1 MHHIFYKQKGK
12 SVNKYLLS
20 LMVLL
25 PLSTY
30 TFAQDSEDEAENAEV
45 EEVVTTGIRSSL
57 IDAIAIKRDNVG
69 VMEAITA
76 EDFGKFPDGNLA
88 ESLARV
94 SGVGIDR
101 SNLEGE
107 GVAVRG
113 FGPELNLVTLNGR
126 QMPTVPAQYQ
136 GGRSFN
142 FGDIAS
148 PGIAAVELYKSTN
161 NTLPS
166 GGIGSTI
173 NMVTTKPLA
182 IDGTKSAI
190 SVGYVHDTS
199 SIKSETPEISV
210 LYATNRDYWGF
221 SFSGSYQDR
230 NNREEG
236 TRESNWFN
244 PSRLA
249 REEYYNRLDIHDG
262 QTLTDNNTRAD
273 GITFYQEPTAY
284 QIKDNDRLRKN
295 AQLTFQFA
303 FNDNVTS
310 TFDYTYSG
318 VEFSSVGQ
326 MFGTWLGAWDTAE
339 GTINSNGVF
348 TDVVVKNR
356 AYDHQLIWG
365 DTTSANR
372 SIGMN
377 HEFVVN
383 DSLTITFDAHSSSAQ
398 KNGTELPNEMAIATN
413 KKSTVTHLNGGSSG
427 INSFSFDDV
436 YESSDYYLGGLLARD
451 AYKKNE
457 MNEYQLIGEWVNL
470 DGGLVASVDF
480 GVSKTVSKFK
490 DRRYEENNQ
499 LIGASADDF
508 ADSLF
513 VKTDLGDFMDA
524 FNTVL
529 GTSYYFAVDKNA
541 AVAAFEAAGG
551 SLDVGPIDLNERV
564 QEDLESAF
572 IQFNM
577 ETEFNGRPLNIIAG
591 VRYETSDTV
600 STSLEA
606 APTNIRVDYINGL
619 DYVRGDVL
627 DAPRMGDTEDFLPS
641 LAMSYSLNENEVLRF
656 SASKTLARPSLQEKS
671 SGFQYGN
678 FDFYNPTA
686 VGGNP
691 ELESLKSTNIDLAYE
706 NYYAEGSYYAVNI
719 FRKEITDFIST
730 ETRSE
735 NLFGLTNAAYG
746 EIIMAARACTD
757 EWVQAGR
764 LDTVSYGAEGSWVY
778 CVSQQSLWG
787 QPDLSDDYRQAMW
800 VALAMQ
806 HHGSTTL
813 PSMWNNGWAFGQP
826 WSNNTCN
833 DGGWWRC
840 NPGYIDSTS
849 SDPLALFRISQPKN
863 LEEGDVSG
871 LELTLQHL
879 FEGTPYGMQ
888 FNYTKITGGDVDIDR
903 DDVGPQFILPGFGD
917 AGNLSVFYEDDKHTF
932 RVAANYRGE
941 TVAGFGNYDQ
951 PLYVEERLQIDA
963 TYQYR
968 VNENT
973 TVFLDMMN
981 INDETTRLHA
991 RYSEM
996 LFLSQDH
1003 GPIYKLGFRSNF

>member
-1 MHHIFYKQKGK
+1 MY
-12 SVNKYLLS
+12 KYLLS
-20 LMVLL
+20 LMVIL
-25 PLSTY
+25 PLSNTLL
-30 TFAQDSEDEAENAEV
+30 AQDADENDDADEAQI
-45 EEVVTTGIRSSL
+45 EEVVTTGIKRSL
-57 IDAIAIKRDNVG
+57 IDAISIKRDNVG

-356 AYDHQLIWG
+356 GYDHQLIWG

-457 MNEYQLIGEWVNL
+457 MNQYQLIGEWVNL

-490 DRRYEENNQ
+490 DRRYEKNNQ

-572 IQFNM
+572 IQFN
-577 ETEFNGRPLNIIAG
+577 L
-591 VRYETSDTV
+591 
-600 STSLEA
+600 
-606 APTNIRVDYINGL
+606 
-619 DYVRGDVL
+619 
-627 DAPRMGDTEDFLPS
+627 
-641 LAMSYSLNENEVLRF
+641 
-656 SASKTLARPSLQEKS
+656 
-671 SGFQYGN
+671 
-678 FDFYNPTA
+678 
-686 VGGNP
+686 
-691 ELESLKSTNIDLAYE
+691 
-706 NYYAEGSYYAVNI
+706 
-719 FRKEITDFIST
+719 
-730 ETRSE
+730 
-735 NLFGLTNAAYG
+735 
-746 EIIMAARACTD
+746 
-757 EWVQAGR
+757 
-764 LDTVSYGAEGSWVY
+764 
-778 CVSQQSLWG
+778 
-787 QPDLSDDYRQAMW
+787 
-800 VALAMQ
+800 
-806 HHGSTTL
+806 
-813 PSMWNNGWAFGQP
+813 
-826 WSNNTCN
+826 
-833 DGGWWRC
+833 
-840 NPGYIDSTS
+840 
-849 SDPLALFRISQPKN
+849 
-863 LEEGDVSG
+863 
-871 LELTLQHL
+871 
-879 FEGTPYGMQ
+879 
-888 FNYTKITGGDVDIDR
+888 
-903 DDVGPQFILPGFGD
+903 
-917 AGNLSVFYEDDKHTF
+917 
-932 RVAANYRGE
+932 
-941 TVAGFGNYDQ
+941 
-951 PLYVEERLQIDA
+951 
-963 TYQYR
+963 
-968 VNENT
+968 
-973 TVFLDMMN
+973 
-981 INDETTRLHA
+981 
-991 RYSEM
+991 
-996 LFLSQDH
+996 
-1003 GPIYKLGFRSNF
+1003 

>member
-1 MHHIFYKQKGK
+1 MY
-12 SVNKYLLS
+12 KYLLT

-25 PLSTY
+25 PLSTF
-30 TFAQDSEDEAENAEV
+30 TVAQEAEEAKNSEV

-57 IDAIAIKRDNVG
+57 IDAISIKRENVG

-88 ESLARV
+88 ESLARI

-126 QMPTVPAQYQ
+126 QMPTVPAQYG

-148 PGIAAVELYKSTN
+148 PGISAVELYKSTN
-161 NTLPS
+161 NSLPS

-173 NMVTTKPLA
+173 NMVTTKPLQV
-182 IDGTKSAI
+182 DGTKSSF

-199 SIKSETPEISV
+199 STKSETPEISV

-236 TRESNWFN
+236 TRESNWFI

-249 REEYYNRLDIHDG
+249 SEELYSRLDIYDQTIG
-262 QTLTDNNTRAD
+262 QTLVDNNTRAD
-273 GITFYQEPTAY
+273 GITFYQEPTSY

-295 AQLTFQFA
+295 AQLTFQWVFS
-303 FNDNVTS
+303 DKLVS

-326 MFGTWLGAWDTAE
+326 MFGTWLGAWDTLE

-348 TDVVVKNR
+348 TDVVVGNR
-356 AYDHQLIWG
+356 SYDHQLIWG

-383 DSLTITFDAHSSSAQ
+383 DALTITFDAHTSSAS
-398 KNGTELPNEMAIATN
+398 KNGTELPNEMAIGTN

-427 INSFSFDDV
+427 INSFSFADT

-457 MNEYQLIGEWVNL
+457 MNQYQLIGEWVNL
-470 DGGLVASVDF
+470 DDGIIKSIDF
-480 GVSKTVSKFK
+480 GVSKIVSKFK

-513 VKTDLGDFMDA
+513 VKTDLGDFMDG
-524 FNTVL
+524 FNTEL
-529 GTSYYFAVDKNA
+529 GTSYYFAVDKDA
-541 AVAAFEAAGG
+541 AVAAFVAAGG
-551 SLDVGPIDLNERV
+551 SLNVGPIDLNERI
-564 QEDLESAF
+564 QENLDSAF

-577 ETEFNGRPLNIIAG
+577 ETEYNGRPLNIVAG
-591 VRYETSDTV
+591 LRYETSDTV
-600 STSLEA
+600 STSLES
-606 APTNIRVDYINGL
+606 APTIIRVDYINGL
-619 DYVRGDVL
+619 DYIRGDVL
-627 DAPRMGDTEDFLPS
+627 DVPKMGTTEDFLPS
-641 LAMSYSLNENEVLRF
+641 LAISYSLSENEVLRF
-656 SASKTLARPSLQEKS
+656 SASKTLARPSLQDKR
-671 SGFQYGN
+671 SGFVYGN
-678 FDFYNPTA
+678 VDFWNPTA
-686 VGGNP
+686 DGGNP
-691 ELESLKSTNIDLAYE
+691 DLESLKSTNFDLAYE

-719 FRKEITDFIST
+719 FRKEITDFISND
-730 ETRSE
+730 TRYD

-746 EIIMAARACTD
+746 EIIMAARACTE

-764 LDTVSYGAEGSWVY
+764 PDTVSYDVPGAWTY

-800 VALAMQ
+800 VALGMAA
-806 HHGSTTL
+806 HGGTL
-813 PSMWNNGWAFGQP
+813 PELWNNGWAFGWGSSP
-826 WSNNTCN
+826 NCN

-849 SDPLALFRISQPKN
+849 NDPLALFRITQPKN

-871 LELTLQHL
+871 IELTLQHL
-879 FEGTPYGMQ
+879 FEGTPYGVQ

-917 AGNLSVFYEDDKHTF
+917 AGNLSVFYEDNKHTF

-941 TVAGFGNYDQ
+941 TVAGFGNYEQ

-968 VNENT
+968 VSENT
-973 TVFLDMMN
+973 TIFLDMMN

-1003 GPIYKLGFRSNF
+1003 GPIYKFGFRSNF

>member
-1 MHHIFYKQKGK
+1 VY
-12 SVNKYLLS
+12 KYLLS

-25 PLSTY
+25 PFST
-30 TFAQDSEDEAENAEV
+30 TLLAQDADENDDADEAQI
-45 EEVVTTGIRSSL
+45 EEVVTTGIKRSL
-57 IDAIAIKRDNVG
+57 IDAISIKRDNVG

-126 QMPTVPAQYQ
+126 QMPTVPGQWG

-148 PGIAAVELYKSTN
+148 PGIAAVELFKSTN
-161 NTLPS
+161 NSLPS

-182 IDGTKSAI
+182 IDGTKTAL
-190 SVGYVHDTS
+190 SVGYVHDTTS
-199 SIKSETPEISV
+199 TKSETPEISV
-210 LYATNRDYWGF
+210 LYATNKDYWGF

-236 TRESNWFN
+236 TRESNWLI
-244 PSRLA
+244 PSRMA
-249 REEYYNRLDIHDG
+249 AIEGYDRVTSANA
-262 QTLTDNNTRAD
+262 TTNNNTRTD
-273 GITFYQEPTAY
+273 GVTFYQEPTAY

-303 FNDNVTS
+303 FNDKVTS
-310 TFDYTYSG
+310 TLDYTYSG

-326 MFGTWLGAWDTAE
+326 MFGSWLGGWDTAA

-348 TDVVVKNR
+348 TDVVVGNR

-372 SIGMN
+372 SLGMN
-377 HEFVVN
+377 HEFAVS
-383 DSLTITFDAHSSSAQ
+383 DALTITFDAHSSTAL
-398 KNGTELPNEMAIATN
+398 KNGTELPNELGM
-413 KKSTVTHLNGGSSG
+413 STTKRANVTHTNGGSSG
-427 INSFSFDDV
+427 INSFSYDEVF
-436 YESSDYYLGGLLARD
+436 EASDYYISNIYARD
-451 AYKKNE
+451 AYKKND
-457 MNEYQLIGEWVNL
+457 MNQYQLIGEWVNL

-480 GVSKTVSKFK
+480 GVSKTISKFK
-490 DRRYEENNQ
+490 DRRYENPNS
-499 LIGASADDF
+499 LLSPNADDF

-524 FNTVL
+524 FDRGV
-529 GTSYYFAVDKNA
+529 GVSYYFSVDKDA
-541 AVAAFEAAGG
+541 AVAAFIDAGG
-551 SLDVGPIDLNERV
+551 SLDPGPIDLNERIT
-564 QEDLESAF
+564 EDLQSAF

-577 ETEFNGRPLNIIAG
+577 ETELNGRPLNVIAG
-591 VRYETSDTV
+591 VRYEESETV

-606 APTNIRVDYINGL
+606 KPDLIRVTMVDPGGLVYISSQG
-619 DYVRGDVL
+619 VV
-627 DAPRMGDTEDFLPS
+627 DAPRMGSTEDVLPS
-641 LAMSYSLNENEVLRF
+641 LAASYSLSENEVIRF
-656 SASKTLARPSLQEKS
+656 SASKTIARPSLQDKR
-671 SGFQYGN
+671 SGLQYGSA
-678 FDFYNPTA
+678 DFWNPTA
-686 VGGNP
+686 SGGNP
-691 ELESLKSTNIDLAYE
+691 NLESLKSNNYDLAYE
-706 NYYAEGSYYAVNI
+706 NYYAEGSYFAANI
-719 FRKEITDFIST
+719 FLKEISDFISSAT
-730 ETRSE
+730 TSGVSVD
-735 NLFGLTNAAYG
+735 GLTNAAYG
-746 EIIMAARACTD
+746 DLIMSARTCMQ
-757 EWVQAGR
+757 EWVDAGR
-764 LDTVSYGAEGSWVY
+764 PETGFPGEWGSNH
-778 CVSQQSLWG
+778 CISQQALWA
-787 QPDLSDDYRQAMW
+787 QPWMNDNHHAMW
-800 VALAMQ
+800 VALAMAR
-806 HHGSTTL
+806 GVDVS
-813 PSMWNNGWAFGQP
+813 NGFPWGQ
-826 WSNNTCN
+826 C
-833 DGGWWRC
+833 DYDGWWRC
-840 NPGYIDSTS
+840 EPGYIDSTS
-849 SDPLALFRISQPKN
+849 ADPLALFTMTRPEN
-863 LEEGDVSG
+863 LESGDVSG

-903 DDVGPQFILPGFGD
+903 DDVGSQFILPGFGD

-941 TVAGFGNYDQ
+941 TVAGFGNYEQ

-1003 GPIYKLGFRSNF
+1003 GPIFKLGFRSNF

>member
-1 MHHIFYKQKGK
+1 MY
-12 SVNKYLLS
+12 KYLLS

-25 PLSTY
+25 PFST
-30 TFAQDSEDEAENAEV
+30 TLLAQDADENEDAEEAQI
-45 EEVVTTGIRSSL
+45 EEVVTTGIKRSL
-57 IDAIAIKRDNVG
+57 IDAISIKRDNVG

-88 ESLARV
+88 ESLARL

-126 QMPTVPAQYQ
+126 QMPTVPGQYG

-148 PGIAAVELYKSTN
+148 PGIAAVELFKSTN
-161 NTLPS
+161 NSLPS

-173 NMVTTKPLA
+173 NMVTTKPLE
-182 IDGTKSAI
+182 IDGTKTSL
-190 SVGYVHDTS
+190 SVGYVHDTTS
-199 SIKSETPEISV
+199 TKSETPEVSV
-210 LYATNRDYWGF
+210 LYATNKDYWGF

-236 TRESNWFN
+236 TRQSDWLI
-244 PSRLA
+244 PSRMA
-249 REEYYNRLDIHDG
+249 AIEGYDRVTSANA
-262 QTLTDNNTRAD
+262 TTNNNTRTD
-273 GITFYQEPTAY
+273 GVTFYQEPTAY

-303 FNDNVTS
+303 FNDKVTS
-310 TFDYTYSG
+310 TLDYTYSG

-326 MFGTWLGAWDTAE
+326 MFGSWLGGWDTSA

-348 TDVVVKNR
+348 TDVVVANR

-365 DTTSANR
+365 DTNSANR
-372 SIGMN
+372 SLGMN
-377 HEFVVN
+377 HEFNVS
-383 DSLTITFDAHSSSAQ
+383 DALTITFDAHSSTALKS
-398 KNGTELPNEMAIATN
+398 GTELPNELGM
-413 KKSTVTHLNGGSSG
+413 STTKRANVTHTNGGSSG
-427 INSFSFDDV
+427 INSFAYDEVF
-436 YESSDYYLGGLLARD
+436 EASDYYISNIYARD
-451 AYKKNE
+451 AYKKND
-457 MNEYQLIGEWVNL
+457 MNQYQLIGEWVNL
-470 DGGLVASVDF
+470 DGGLVSSVDF
-480 GVSKTVSKFK
+480 GISKTISKFG
-490 DRRYEENNQ
+490 DRRYEESNSLQ
-499 LIGASADDF
+499 GPSADDF

-524 FNTVL
+524 FDRVP
-529 GTSYYFAVDKNA
+529 GVSYYFNVDKDA
-541 AVAAFEAAGG
+541 AVAAFIAAGG
-551 SLDVGPIDLNERV
+551 SADPGPIDLNERIA
-564 QEDLESAF
+564 EDLQSAF

-577 ETEFNGRPLNIIAG
+577 ETELNGKPLNIIAG
-591 VRYETSDTV
+591 VRYEESETV

-606 APTNIRVDYINGL
+606 KPSFIRVDFINGVQ
-619 DYVRGDVL
+619 YVNEGGVV
-627 DAPRMGDTEDFLPS
+627 DAPRTGTTEDVLPS
-641 LAMSYSLNENEVLRF
+641 LAMSYSLSENEVLRF
-656 SASKTLARPSLQEKS
+656 SASKTIARPSLQDKR
-671 SGFQYGN
+671 SGLQYGN
-678 FDFYNPTA
+678 ADFWNPTA
-686 VGGNP
+686 SGGNP
-691 ELESLKSTNIDLAYE
+691 NLESLKSNNFDLAYE
-706 NYYAEGSYYAVNI
+706 NYYAEGSYFAANI
-719 FRKEITDFIST
+719 FRKEISDFISSST
-730 ETRSE
+730 VQGVPID
-735 NLFGLTNAAYG
+735 GLTNAAYG
-746 EIIMAARACTD
+746 DLIMSARACMQQ
-757 EWVQAGR
+757 WVDAGR
-764 LDTVSYGAEGSWVY
+764 GDTVSYGAEGEWTS
-778 CVSQQSLWG
+778 CVSQQAIWA
-787 QPDLSDDYRQAMW
+787 QPWMNDNQHAMW
-800 VALAMQ
+800 VALAMA
-806 HHGSTTL
+806 HHGGTL
-813 PSMWNNGWAFGQP
+813 PSMFNNGWAFGES

-849 SDPLALFRISQPKN
+849 ADPLALFSLTRPMN

-941 TVAGFGNYDQ
+941 TVAGFGNYEQ

-1003 GPIYKLGFRSNF
+1003 GPIFKLGFRSNF

>member
-1 MHHIFYKQKGK
+1 
-12 SVNKYLLS
+12 
-20 LMVLL
+20 MVLL

-627 DAPRMGDTEDFLPS
+627 DAPRMGDTEDVLPS

-917 AGNLSVFYEDDKHTF
+917 AGNLSVFMKTISIHSESLLT
-932 RVAANYRGE
+932 
-941 TVAGFGNYDQ
+941 T
-951 PLYVEERLQIDA
+951 EE
-963 TYQYR
+963 
-968 VNENT
+968 
-973 TVFLDMMN
+973 
-981 INDETTRLHA
+981 
-991 RYSEM
+991 
-996 LFLSQDH
+996 
-1003 GPIYKLGFRSNF
+1003 KL